1 MFRLRLLLAAT
12 LAANYGIYGPAY
24 ELGENRPR
32 EATSEE
38 YLNSEKY
45 EVKHWDLKRPGSLA
59 PFIAKVNAIRNAH
72 RALQSDWS
80 LAFHETDND
89 ELMCYSKVEGK
100 DRILVAANLDPLRA
114 QAGWVTL
121 DLEAL
126 GLEPDTPFT
135 VSDLLSGERYPW
147 RGARN
152 FVMLDPARAPAHVF
166 AIEAG

>member
-1 MFRLRLLLAAT
+1 
-12 LAANYGIYGPAY
+12 
-24 ELGENRPR
+24 
-32 EATSEE
+32 
-38 YLNSEKY
+38 
-45 EVKHWDLKRPGSLA
+45 
-59 PFIAKVNAIRNAH
+59 VNAIRNTH

-80 LAFHETDND
+80 LAFHETDN
-89 ELMCYSKVEGK
+89 EQLMCYSKVEGN
-100 DRILVAANLDPLRA
+100 DRILIAANLDPLRA

-126 GLEPDTPFT
+126 GLDPDTQFT
-135 VSDLLSGERYPW
+135 VADLLSGERYPW